1 MVNLFSFY
9 DNRQCT
15 DVVID
20 SFHITSFSFNFLF
33 AFGLIWLAM
42 LHHLICYTFCVVSP
56 MQLQLHLNFVVINHA
71 TKLFCRIH
79 VILQRVTRHYLLYYA
94 AVVDT
99 LIDNLECEYIARY
112 NIKSQLHQQHV
123 I

>member
-42 LHHLICYTFCVVSP
+42 LHHLVCYTFCVLSP

-71 TKLFCRIH
+71 TKLF
-79 VILQRVTRHYLLYYA
+79 LQNTCNFTTRDATLFALL
-94 AVVDT
+94 
-99 LIDNLECEYIARY
+99 C
-112 NIKSQLHQQHV
+112 SSS
-123 I
+123 